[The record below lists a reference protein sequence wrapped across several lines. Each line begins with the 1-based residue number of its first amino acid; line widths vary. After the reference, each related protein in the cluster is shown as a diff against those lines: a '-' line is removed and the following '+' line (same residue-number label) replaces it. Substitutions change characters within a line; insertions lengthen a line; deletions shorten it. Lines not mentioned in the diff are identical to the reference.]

1 MQFFSTRDQSRR
13 VSASQAIAQG
23 LSEEGGLFV
32 PESFPQVDVK
42 ALCGLDY
49 PAMAAAVL
57 REYLTDYDPAFLA
70 GAAAATYGDAFGG
83 KAGYLAPVEGD
94 TWALE
99 LWHGPTCAF
108 KDYALQ
114 LMPKL
119 LVEAKRNLGRTE
131 KTLILVATSGDTG
144 KAALDGYH
152 DIPGV
157 EIAVFYP
164 TGGTSEIQRL
174 QMATQEGANV
184 AVYAVRGNFDD
195 AQTGVKRVFADKEIA
210 ARLAQRNICL
220 SSANSINWG
229 RLAPQIVYYFAAYA
243 QLLKAGKIAFGDEV
257 DFCVPTGNFGDIL
270 AGYYAKQMGLPVGR
284 LVCASNQNNVLT
296 DFLRTGV
303 YTARRAFYKTSS
315 PSMDILVSSN
325 LERLLWH
332 VTGSDAEVAG
342 LMDRLNREGSYTVR
356 PETLAAIQGTFA
368 CGWSSEEEVAAEIRT
383 RWERDGYLCDTHTAV
398 AFHVAGQQKR
408 AGVPMVVLSTASP
421 FKFPRSVLAALGHA
435 APENDFEAM
444 QALEQATGRT
454 APASLAGLR
463 QKPERF
469 DAVIDP
475 SQIAEVALGYQ
486 A

>member
-99 LWHGPTCAF
+99 LWHGHTCAF

-195 AQTGVKRVFADKEIA
+195 AQTGVKRVFA
-210 ARLAQRNICL
+210 R
-220 SSANSINWG
+220 
-229 RLAPQIVYYFAAYA
+229 
-243 QLLKAGKIAFGDEV
+243 
-257 DFCVPTGNFGDIL
+257 
-270 AGYYAKQMGLPVGR
+270 
-284 LVCASNQNNVLT
+284 
-296 DFLRTGV
+296 
-303 YTARRAFYKTSS
+303 
-315 PSMDILVSSN
+315 
-325 LERLLWH
+325 
-332 VTGSDAEVAG
+332 
-342 LMDRLNREGSYTVR
+342 
-356 PETLAAIQGTFA
+356 
-368 CGWSSEEEVAAEIRT
+368 SEERRVG
-383 RWERDGYLCDTHTAV
+383 ERV
-398 AFHVAGQQKR
+398 
-408 AGVPMVVLSTASP
+408 
-421 FKFPRSVLAALGHA
+421 
-435 APENDFEAM
+435 
-444 QALEQATGRT
+444 
-454 APASLAGLR
+454 
-463 QKPERF
+463 
-469 DAVIDP
+469 
-475 SQIAEVALGYQ
+475 
-486 A
+486 